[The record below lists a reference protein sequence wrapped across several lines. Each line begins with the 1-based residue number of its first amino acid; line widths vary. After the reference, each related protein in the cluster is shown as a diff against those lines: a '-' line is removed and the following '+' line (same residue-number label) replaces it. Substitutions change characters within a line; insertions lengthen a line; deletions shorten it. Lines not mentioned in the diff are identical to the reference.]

1 MQGQRIGDVRVST
14 FDQNAWRHPTRLV
27 ATLGV

>member
-14 FDQNAWRHPTRLV
+14 VDQHPERQLDNV
-27 ATLGV
+27 LMDRV